1 MGALFSCR
9 RETHSCAS
17 GGTYICGPSTPV
29 FHPMNLSVGPEG
41 LYRNGQDRCLVELW
55 AHSPWAS
62 RPIHLTWLVA
72 LAHPAAGPAPSSR
85 PIRFSKVKW
94 GFNTSVTILGPAN
107 AGTLIYTQ
115 SVFIA
120 IFAWIIPGERLEWYH
135 YVGAAIIATGVC
147 LVLMMRPKPAA
158 KAS

>member
-1 MGALFSCR
+1 M
-9 RETHSCAS
+9 
-17 GGTYICGPSTPV
+17 
-29 FHPMNLSVGPEG
+29 
-41 LYRNGQDRCLVELW
+41 
-55 AHSPWAS
+55 
-62 RPIHLTWLVA
+62 
-72 LAHPAAGPAPSSR
+72 
-85 PIRFSKVKW
+85 KW
-94 GFNTSVTILGPAN
+94 GFNTSDTILGPAH

-120 IFAWIIPGERLEWYH
+120 IFAWIILGERLEWYH